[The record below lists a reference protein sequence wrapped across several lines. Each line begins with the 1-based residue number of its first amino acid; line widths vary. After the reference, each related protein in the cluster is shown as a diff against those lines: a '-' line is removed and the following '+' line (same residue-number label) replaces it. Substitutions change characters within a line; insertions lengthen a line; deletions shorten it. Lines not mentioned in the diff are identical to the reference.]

1 MGGIVKESVLRT
13 DQYDYFAKWY
23 TPVLR
28 ELICLRNFN
37 DDYEK
42 IARAVYP
49 HITPGEAKKAVQLL
63 LKLKLVVRN
72 RDGSYR
78 QSSNAVAADDSIVS
92 MAVRSFV
99 ESMLKNAMQAL
110 HRLEKKERNISSMT
124 LAVKPAV
131 YDTVV
136 AEIEAFKD
144 RIKTIVNNSESNSR
158 VYQFNME
165 LFPVSADLGT
175 AEAKE
180 IGNP

>member
-28 ELICLRNFN
+28 ELICLRN
-37 DDYEK
+37 
-42 IARAVYP
+42 
-49 HITPGEAKKAVQLL
+49 
-63 LKLKLVVRN
+63 
-72 RDGSYR
+72 
-78 QSSNAVAADDSIVS
+78 NAVAADDSIVS